1 VQLFFELSILF
12 FGVTISLTTLSYAAY
27 WYESANR
34 DPGLVL
40 YRFRLTRLVLAASL
54 ILGEAA
60 CLMATILL
68 HPIGWFNR
76 KLPPLT
82 REQTPIILLH
92 GLFQSRACWWW
103 LKLNLRRHG
112 HIALHAIAL
121 PPWKD
126 VEVLTERL
134 AKTVDTLRHRHGTC
148 RVHLVGHSMGA
159 LIARNYLQIR
169 GGAGKIERCVFLGA
183 PHGGS
188 KLAAF
193 ALSPLGLLLIPG
205 SAFLQRLATAA
216 WPDRTGVLNIYSIH
230 DNMVLPAEN
239 AFLPGISNAEMTG
252 MGHTSLLF
260 YPSVIRRIIAYLEEP
275 QP

>member
-1 VQLFFELSILF
+1 VQLFFEIAILF
-12 FGVTISLTTLSYAAY
+12 FGVIIGLTTLSYAAY
-27 WYESANR
+27 WYESANCN
-34 DPGLVL
+34 PELIL
-40 YRFRLTRLVLAASL
+40 YRFRLAQLVLAAGL

-60 CLMATILL
+60 CLMVTILL
-68 HPIGWFNR
+68 QPAGWFNR
-76 KLPPLT
+76 KLPPIT

-103 LKLNLRRHG
+103 LKLNLRRRG
-112 HIALHAIAL
+112 HTALYAISL

-134 AKTVDTLRHRHGTC
+134 AKTVDTLRHRHGVS
-148 RVHLVGHSMGA
+148 RVHLLGHSMGA

-188 KLAAF
+188 KLAPF
-193 ALSPLGLLLIPG
+193 ALSPLGLLLVPG
-205 SAFLQRLATAA
+205 SAFLQRLAAAA
-216 WPDRTGVLNIYSIH
+216 WPDCTGILNIYSIH

-239 AFLPGISNAEMTG
+239 AFLAGTSNEELSG
-252 MGHTSLLF
+252 VGHASLLF
-260 YPSVIRRIIAYLEEP
+260 YPSVVRRIIAYLEEP

>member
-112 HIALHAIAL
+112 HIALHAITL

>member
-1 VQLFFELSILF
+1 MQLFFELSILF

-112 HIALHAIAL
+112 HIALHAITL

>member
-1 VQLFFELSILF
+1 MQLFFKLLTLL
-12 FGVTISLTTLSYAAY
+12 FGVILGLTTLSYAAY

-34 DPGLVL
+34 KPELIL
-40 YRFRLTRLVLAASL
+40 HRFRLARLVRASGL
-54 ILGEAA
+54 IFGEAA
-60 CLMATILL
+60 CLMVTILL
-68 HPIGWFNR
+68 HPLGWFNR
-76 KLPPLT
+76 KAPPAT
-82 REQTPIILLH
+82 RDQTPIILLH

-103 LKLNLRRHG
+103 LKLNLRRRG
-112 HIALHAIAL
+112 HTAVYAIAL

-134 AKTVDTLRHRHGTC
+134 AKTVDTLRHRHGVC
-148 RVHLVGHSMGA
+148 RVQLVGHSMGA

-188 KLAAF
+188 KLAPF
-193 ALSPLGLLLIPG
+193 SISPLGLLLVPG
-205 SAFLQRLATAA
+205 SAFLQRLAAAA
-216 WPDRTGVLNIYSIH
+216 WPDRSGILNLYSLH

-239 AFLPGISNAEMTG
+239 TFLPGISNEELTG

-260 YPSVIRRIIAYLEEP
+260 APSVIRRIIAHLEEP

>member
-1 VQLFFELSILF
+1 MQLFFEILILF
-12 FGVTISLTTLSYAAY
+12 FGAIIGLTALSYAAY

-34 DPGLVL
+34 NPELIL
-40 YRFRLTRLVLAASL
+40 YRFRVMRLVRASGL
-54 ILGEAA
+54 LLGEAA
-60 CLMATILL
+60 CLLVTILL

-103 LKLNLRRHG
+103 LKLNLRWQG
-112 HIALHAIAL
+112 HTDLYAIAL

-134 AKTVDTLRHRHGTC
+134 AKTVDTLRHRHGEC

-169 GGAGKIERCVFLGA
+169 GGAGKVERCVFLGA

-188 KLAAF
+188 KLAPF
-193 ALSPLGLLLIPG
+193 ALSPLGLLLMPG
-205 SAFLQRLATAA
+205 SAFLQRLAAAA
-216 WPDRTGVLNIYSIH
+216 WPDGTGILNIYSIH

-239 AFLPGISNAEMTG
+239 AFLPGISNEELTG
-252 MGHTSLLF
+252 MGHASLLF
-260 YPSVIRRIIAYLEEP
+260 YPSVIRRVIAYLEEP